1 MKIILLIILL
11 SIIEYVGDSNFKLH
25 ARHNTKYKNL
35 IIGCIAYIA
44 LVSLLIYI
52 LQYTN
57 VIYVNNMWDGIS
69 AIIGSL
75 LAFILLN
82 ERLSNKTQYVGM
94 GLIIAGIFALNVGPV
109 PK

>member
-1 MKIILLIILL
+1 MKIVLLIILL
-11 SIIEYVGDSNFKLH
+11 SFIEYIGDSNFKLH

-35 IIGCIAYIA
+35 IIGCIAYIV

-69 AIIGSL
+69 ALIESL
-75 LAFILLN
+75 LAFILLK
-82 ERLSNKTQYVGM
+82 ERLSNPTQYIGM
-94 GLIIAGIFALNVGPV
+94 GLIIAGIFALNFGPV